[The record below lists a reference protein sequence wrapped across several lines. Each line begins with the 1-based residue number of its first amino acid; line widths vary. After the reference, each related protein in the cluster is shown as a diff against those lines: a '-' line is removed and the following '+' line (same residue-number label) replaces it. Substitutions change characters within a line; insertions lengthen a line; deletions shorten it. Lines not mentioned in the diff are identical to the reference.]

1 LSLMLAGFKTQCS
14 TCVRRALEPCK
25 YRQGFFADELN
36 DTLTC
41 LPEHLWKAK
50 RRKRTYVNQVL
61 ARAEA
66 LSAYQ
71 PARRLWVRTVNGHYL
86 PNPLMQLR
94 THAGVD
100 APSWRPVYEVLN
112 QTWVDAGTDVPNGWE
127 GGMMETLLAATRRVT
142 EGRAAV
148 AQDTEVEAPSAA
160 T

>member
-1 LSLMLAGFKTQCS
+1 MTQ
-14 TCVRRALEPCK
+14 LERSPHCYR

-36 DTLTC
+36 DSLTC

-50 RRKRTYVNQVL
+50 RRKRSYVNQVL

-94 THAGVD
+94 THAAID
-100 APSWRPVYEVLN
+100 APSWRPVYDVLN
-112 QTWVDAGTDVPNGWE
+112 QTWVDAGTGDPCGWE
-127 GGMMETLLAATRRVT
+127 VGLVGTLHAATRRAT
-142 EGRAAV
+142 GGRAKAP
-148 AQDTEVEAPSAA
+148 QDTEVESPP
-160 T
+160 